1 MSQNVKKFGVST
13 RTHVTTYTV
22 WPQLVTYGYS
32 LLYLWLQLVTYGYN
46 LLPGQNNAGEI
57 YNFRLNRDQF
67 NKYNFKTSG
76 WELNSRDL
84 RFKFLVIGKFHVTHN
99 EFFRIIPCIDNLF
112 LIRYKRFRYS
122 FSCQHRLFSYGAV

>member
-46 LLPGQNNAGEI
+46 LLPG
-57 YNFRLNRDQF
+57 
-67 NKYNFKTSG
+67 
-76 WELNSRDL
+76 
-84 RFKFLVIGKFHVTHN
+84 
-99 EFFRIIPCIDNLF
+99 
-112 LIRYKRFRYS
+112 
-122 FSCQHRLFSYGAV
+122 